1 MDTDLATS
9 LTMARSTATQFSAQ
23 VAVIRKAH
31 EMDLALL
38 RAVDQTARPTPPPG
52 QGGNV
57 DKTA

>member
-9 LTMARSTATQFSAQ
+9 LTMARATATQFSAQ
-23 VAVIRKAH
+23 VAVIKKAH

-38 RAVDQTARPTPPPG
+38 RTLEDTARPAPPPG